1 VTGTGRRRW
10 LGAAAASAVLLLAG
24 CGGDGDAKPTRLL
37 DGSALP
43 ALPSALSDGDAAV
56 MTIVHDLPAT
66 DERAVACVTGFGVG
80 SPDVVVERIGAD
92 GRSVTFA
99 RGARVFACDAAE
111 GAREGSAASCGGAFG
126 RREKGRL
133 TDPRLEL
140 ANCTDAHGET
150 VAFVWI
156 EPEPEA
162 AYVAADR
169 DGWVEVY
176 ATRRGLPVRVSTTEG
191 IGAGTS
197 SLSLTVT
204 QYAGDGSQLREE
216 DIEAKVAG

>member
-10 LGAAAASAVLLLAG
+10 LGAAAAAAVLLLAA

-43 ALPSALSDGDAAV
+43 AVPSAVGAVDGAV

-66 DERAVACVTGFGVG
+66 DERAVTCVTGFGVG
-80 SPDVVVERIGAD
+80 NPGAVVERIGVD

-99 RGARVFACDAAE
+99 RGSRLFACDAAE

-126 RREKGRL
+126 RRERGRL
-133 TDPRLEL
+133 TDPRLDL
-140 ANCTDAHGET
+140 ANCTDADGES

-156 EPEPEA
+156 EPAPEA
-162 AYVAADR
+162 AYVAVDR

-176 ATRRGLPVRVSTTEG
+176 ARRAGLPVRVATSEG
-191 IGAGTS
+191 IGGDTS
-197 SLSLTVT
+197 SLGLTVT
-204 QYAGDGSQLREE
+204 QYAGDGSELRK
-216 DIEAKVAG
+216 DDVDAHVAG

>member
-1 VTGTGRRRW
+1 MTARRRRRW
-10 LGAAAASAVLLLAG
+10 LRGAAAAVLLLGG
-24 CGGDGDAKPTRLL
+24 CGGGGEAKPARLL

-43 ALPSALSDGDAAV
+43 AVPSPLSAVDGAV

-80 SPDVVVERIGAD
+80 SPEAVVERIGVD

-99 RGARVFACDAAE
+99 RGSRLFACDAAT
-111 GAREGSAASCGGAFG
+111 GAREGPAASCGGAFG
-126 RREKGRL
+126 RRERGRL
-133 TDPRLEL
+133 TDPRLDL
-140 ANCTDAHGET
+140 ANCTDANGET

-156 EPEPEA
+156 EPAPGA
-162 AYVAADR
+162 AYVAVDR

-176 ATRRGLPVRVSTTEG
+176 ATRAGLPVRVATTEG

-197 SLSLTVT
+197 SLGLTAS
-204 QYAGDGSQLREE
+204 QYAGDGSEVRK
-216 DIEAKVAG
+216 DDVDTHVAG

>member
-1 VTGTGRRRW
+1 VTRSTARRRRL
-10 LGAAAASAVLLLAG
+10 LGAAAVLLLAG
-24 CGGDGDAKPTRLL
+24 CGGGGNSTPTRLL

-43 ALPSALSDGDAAV
+43 AVPSAVSAVDGAV

-80 SPDVVVERIGAD
+80 SPEAVVERIGVE

-99 RGARVFACDAAE
+99 RGSRLFACDGAA
-111 GAREGSAASCGGAFG
+111 GAREGSPASCGGGFG
-126 RREKGRL
+126 RQEGGRL
-133 TDPRLEL
+133 TDPRLDL
-140 ANCTDAHGET
+140 ANCTDAHGAT

-156 EPEPEA
+156 EPAPEA
-162 AYVAADR
+162 AYVAVDR

-176 ATRRGLPVRVSTTEG
+176 ATRAGLPVRVATTEG

-204 QYAGDGSQLREE
+204 QYAGDGSEVRK
-216 DIEAKVAG
+216 DDVDAHVAG